1 MESILEVQAGLVV
14 LDLYVGED
22 MASPFHSYLEEM
34 ISFSSA
40 TYKHAIHFQAAN
52 SWNEL
57 TPQRESTK

>member
-34 ISFSSA
+34 ISSSSA

-52 SWNEL
+52 SWNE
-57 TPQRESTK
+57 